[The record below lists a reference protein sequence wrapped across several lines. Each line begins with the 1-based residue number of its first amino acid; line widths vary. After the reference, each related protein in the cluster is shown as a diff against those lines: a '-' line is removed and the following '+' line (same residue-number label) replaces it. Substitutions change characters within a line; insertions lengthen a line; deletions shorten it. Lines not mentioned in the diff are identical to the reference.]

1 MFGHGIKDGTKAI
14 GKKMSSKNEDRFKIY
29 YRVHNNFLVRY
40 FNMVS
45 NYLNRRKEQ
54 CGHNK
59 RRTNRSGKKHK

>member
-1 MFGHGIKDGTKAI
+1 MFGHGIKDGTKATEN
-14 GKKMSSKNEDRFKIY
+14 MSSKNEDRFKIY

>member
-1 MFGHGIKDGTKAI
+1 MFGRGIKDGTKAI
-14 GKKMSSKNEDRFKIY
+14 GKMSSKNEDRFKVY
-29 YRVHNNFLVRY
+29 YRVHNNFFVRY

>member
-1 MFGHGIKDGTKAI
+1 MFGHGIKDGTKVI
-14 GKKMSSKNEDRFKIY
+14 EKMSSKNEDRFKVY
-29 YRVHNNFLVRY
+29 YRVHNNFFVRY

-59 RRTNRSGKKHK
+59 RRTNRSRKKHK

>member
-1 MFGHGIKDGTKAI
+1 MFGHGIKDGTKVI
-14 GKKMSSKNEDRFKIY
+14 EKMSSKNEDRFKVY
-29 YRVHNNFLVRY
+29 YRVHNNFFVRY